1 MNRQERRAA
10 ERQAKANP
18 AAAAKAADQVFAQAE
33 QLRREGRHAEAEAL
47 CRQALAHDPR
57 HGQSLNLLGILSLN
71 GGRLDQAIDLF
82 GRAASGAGPTP
93 VFHNNLGAALR
104 EAGRNGEAA
113 QAFRRAIAV
122 KPDYGRALINLGQ
135 LLIDSDPQG
144 AAAAFRQALSHSPRD
159 LEALFGLGVLLH
171 RGGALDEA
179 LALYERA
186 LAAAPDN
193 APLLENM
200 SGLLLA
206 QGRMPDAV
214 AILERLLKLDPRGV
228 RHWLNLAGALNA
240 QARGSEAV
248 AAYRQA
254 ILLQPDNAGAFNGLG
269 NLLANLGRLDE
280 SVAAYRRAVVLDPD
294 SFEARSNL
302 LMTLHSLPGVSAADI
317 LAEAKAYGARIA
329 PRPAPAF
336 ANTRDPERALR
347 VGFVSADLR
356 VHPVGFFLERVLA
369 AHDKSQVEAVLYD
382 DTQFPDAQTERLRGL
397 SAGWRSI
404 AGKPDAEAARLIAAD
419 RIDIL
424 VDLAGHTGSNRLVLF
439 GRRAAPVQASWL
451 GYFGTTG
458 VAAMDY
464 VIADGVVLPVGD
476 EAVFTETPVRLAS
489 PYLCW
494 SPPAEDVAAGPFPS
508 LGGAP
513 VTFGCFNNRAKVTA
527 EVVAVWAKIM
537 GRVEN
542 SRLFLKSWS
551 LGDPGNRAGLI
562 EAFGAH
568 GIAAGRLIFE
578 GLSPRAEGL
587 EAYNRVDIALDPFPF
602 GGCTT
607 TADTLWMGA
616 PLVACKGTRWSGR
629 MSETILSSVGLHDW
643 VAPDL
648 DAYVE
653 MAVRAANGLAAL
665 SDLRAGL
672 RARVAASPF
681 CDGPRFARDIEAA
694 YRAMWRGWC
703 AQA

>member
-33 QLRREGRHAEAEAL
+33 QMRREGRNAEAEAL

-57 HGQSLNLLGILSLN
+57 HGQSLNMLGVMSLN
-71 GGRLDQAIDLF
+71 AGRTDLAVDFF
-82 GRAASGAGPTP
+82 GRAAAGSNPTP

-104 EAGRNGEAA
+104 EMGRGAEAA
-113 QAFRRAIAV
+113 QAFRRAIAI
-122 KPDYGRALINLGQ
+122 KPDYVRALINLGQ

-144 AAAAFRQALSHSPRD
+144 AEAAFRQALSHSPRD

-171 RGGALDEA
+171 RAGALDEA
-179 LALYERA
+179 LTLYGRA
-186 LAAAPDN
+186 LAVAPDN

-200 SGLLLA
+200 SGLLLMQRRLPEA
-206 QGRMPDAV
+206 SAL
-214 AILERLLKLDPRGV
+214 LERLLKLDPAGV
-228 RHWLNLAGALNA
+228 RHWLNLAGALDA
-240 QARGSEAV
+240 QVRGSEAV

-269 NLLANLGRLDE
+269 NTLANLGRLDE
-280 SVAAYRRAVVLDPD
+280 SVAAYRRAVALEPD
-294 SFEARSNL
+294 YLEARSNL
-302 LMTLHSLPGVSAADI
+302 LMTLHSLPQVSAADI

-329 PRPAPAF
+329 ERPAPAF
-336 ANTRDPERALR
+336 PNSRDPERRLR

-369 AHDKSQVEAVLYD
+369 SHDAGRVETILYE
-382 DTQFPDAQTERLRGL
+382 DTRFPDAQTERLRGL
-397 SAGWRSI
+397 AGGWRSI

-424 VDLAGHTGSNRLVLF
+424 VDLAGHTGSNRLALF

-464 VIADGVVLPVGD
+464 VIADGVVLPAGD
-476 EAVFTETPVRLAS
+476 EAVFTETPIRLPS

-494 SPPAEDVAAGPFPS
+494 TPPAEDVAAAPFPH

-513 VTFGCFNNRAKVTA
+513 VTFGCFNNRAKVTD
-527 EVVAVWAKIM
+527 EVVAAWAKILQ
-537 GRVEN
+537 RVEG

-551 LGDPGNRAGLI
+551 LGDAGNCAGLAA
-562 EAFGAH
+562 AF
-568 GIAAGRLIFE
+568 AAQGVAADRLIFE
-578 GLSPRAEGL
+578 GLSPRGEGL
-587 EAYNRVDIALDPFPF
+587 AAYNRVDIALDPFPF

-616 PLVACKGTRWSGR
+616 PLVTLDGARWSGR
-629 MSETILSSVGLHDW
+629 MSKAILSSVGLDDW

-648 DAYVE
+648 DAYAE
-653 MAVRAANGLAAL
+653 MAVRAASDLAAL
-665 SDLRAGL
+665 ADLRAGL
-672 RARVAASPF
+672 RARLAASPF
-681 CDGPRFARDIEAA
+681 CDGPRFAREMEAA
-694 YRAMWRGWC
+694 YRAMWRAWC
-703 AQA
+703 ART

>member
-10 ERQAKANP
+10 ERQAKADP

-33 QLRREGRHAEAEAL
+33 QMRREGRNAEAEAF

-71 GGRLDQAIDLF
+71 AGRTDLAVDFF
-82 GRAASGAGPTP
+82 GRAAAGPNPTP
-93 VFHNNLGAALR
+93 VFHNNLGSALR
-104 EAGRNGEAA
+104 EQGRASEAA
-113 QAFRRAIAV
+113 QAFRRAIAI
-122 KPDYGRALINLGQ
+122 KPDYVRALINLGQ

-144 AAAAFRQALSHSPRD
+144 AASAFRQALAHHPRD
-159 LEALFGLGVLLH
+159 LEALFGLGVSLH
-171 RGGALDEA
+171 RAGALDEA

-186 LAAAPDN
+186 LAVAPDN

-200 SGLLLA
+200 SGLLLMRHRLSEA
-206 QGRMPDAV
+206 SAL
-214 AILERLLKLDPRGV
+214 LERLLKLDPRGV
-228 RHWLNLAGALNA
+228 RHWLNLAGALDA

-254 ILLQPDNAGAFNGLG
+254 ILLQPNNAGAFNGLG
-269 NLLANLGRLDE
+269 NALANLGRLDE
-280 SVAAYRRAVVLDPD
+280 SVAAYRRAVALEPD
-294 SFEARSNL
+294 DLEARSNL
-302 LMTLHSLPGVSAADI
+302 LMTLHSLPQVSAADI
-317 LAEAKAYGARIA
+317 LAEARAYGARVA
-329 PRPAPAF
+329 GRPAPAF
-336 ANTRDPERALR
+336 SNSRDLERPLR

-369 AHDKSQVEAVLYD
+369 SHDSSQVETVLYE
-382 DTQFPDAQTERLRGL
+382 DTRFPDAQTERLRGL
-397 SAGWRSI
+397 AGGWRSI
-404 AGKPDAEAARLIAAD
+404 AGKSDAEAARLVAAD

-424 VDLAGHTGSNRLVLF
+424 VDLAGHTGFNRLALF
-439 GRRAAPVQASWL
+439 GQRAAPVQASWL

-464 VIADGVVLPVGD
+464 VIADDIVLPAGD
-476 EAVFTETPVRLAS
+476 EAVFTETPVRLPS

-494 SPPAEDVAAGPFPS
+494 TPPAEDVAAAPFPH

-513 VTFGCFNNRAKVTA
+513 VTFGCFNNRAKVTD
-527 EVVAVWAKIM
+527 EVVAAWAAIM
-537 GRVEN
+537 GRVGG

-551 LGDPGNRAGLI
+551 LDDPGNRADLAA
-562 EAFGAH
+562 AF
-568 GIAAGRLIFE
+568 AARGVAADRLIFE

-587 EAYNRVDIALDPFPF
+587 AAYNRVDIALDPFPF

-607 TADTLWMGA
+607 TADTLWMGV
-616 PLVACKGTRWSGR
+616 PLVALDGARWSGR
-629 MSETILSSVGLHDW
+629 MSKTILSSVGLDEW

-648 DAYVE
+648 EAYIG
-653 MAVRAANGLAAL
+653 MAVRAAGELAAL
-665 SDLRAGL
+665 AGLREGL

-681 CDGPRFARDIEAA
+681 CDGARFARNMEAA
-694 YRAMWRGWC
+694 YRAMWRERC
-703 AQA
+703 AKP